1 MKFISDKDWG
11 ALLLC
16 PIWGVFHGYY
26 WSLFSLS
33 APISLALT
41 SFFLWIAVISEHT
54 WFGTI
59 FAAIG
64 LLFVVVIFFS
74 YAGPSWLI
82 NEVLSI
88 FLHEN
93 IYLKISPSILSLA
106 PYFIVGVT
114 LVIYTDL
121 ERSKNS
127 EQKSYKKLVEI
138 QRSKWN
144 KISFLLFIPVV
155 ICLQKSTLYLADLVD
170 DLIIKIMGA

>member
-59 FAAIG
+59 FAVIG
-64 LLFVVVIFFS
+64 LLFVVVSFFS
-74 YAGPSWLI
+74 YGGPSWLI

-93 IYLKISPSILSLA
+93 IYLEISPLISPLV

-114 LVIYTDL
+114 LVIYTEL
-121 ERSKNS
+121 EGSKNN
-127 EQKSYKKLVEI
+127 ERKRCKRLVEI
-138 QRSKWN
+138 PRSKWN
-144 KISFLLFIPVV
+144 KISFVLFIPAV
-155 ICLQKSTLYLADLVD
+155 ICLQKITLYLADLVS
-170 DLIIKIMGA
+170 DLFHNIMGA